1 LNTPVAVRVLVQNR
15 TGRKG
20 VPLAPSFARWIAAIA
35 DKRLRGG
42 KSAQVNIVIVGA
54 REGRSFNQRY
64 RDKDYATNVLSFGYE
79 PRRGEDVRLLGDLV
93 ICAPVVARE
102 AREQGKVPAHHYAHL
117 AIHGV
122 LHLLG
127 YDHEVPAQAEQME
140 RLERRV
146 LAKLRIPDPYRQS
159 HFSCK

>member
-1 LNTPVAVRVLVQNR
+1 MSEPGVKVFVQNR

-20 VPLAPSFARWIAAIA
+20 VPLSPSFARWIAAIP
-35 DKRLRGG
+35 DKRLRGRR
-42 KSAQVNIVIVGA
+42 SAQVNIVIVGT
-54 REGRSFNQRY
+54 REGRGFNRRY

-79 PRRGEDVRLLGDLV
+79 PNRSDEVLLLGDLV

-102 AREQGKVPAHHYAHL
+102 AREQDKAPAHHYAHL
-117 AIHGV
+117 AVHGT

-127 YDHEVPAQAEQME
+127 FDHESPSDAEKME

-146 LAKLRIPDPYRQS
+146 LASLGLPDPYR
-159 HFSCK
+159 